1 MRSEV
6 GNPGEKPAACAW
18 PVQREGTAPPS
29 SQGPFHGQWSAHRWD
44 CSPTS
49 CWGSR
54 QSDRQVDRAPP
65 GPACWPRAPR
75 AFPASPTLSSPHT
88 GPVATSTLRSRVNRN
103 HASPSCP
110 VWKPRPAS
118 AVNYEARPGAG
129 RFPEAQLWESALG
142 NPLGRHLQ
150 AQRGRFCAP
159 GALLLRSTWNLHA
172 FTGFVAALGQGRR
185 YSGLNILIQIKKKK
199 NPHPQYPGNGP
210 HFPFFVPNHS
220 QRVPRTLGGRRH
232 GGVPCRPLPSR
243 GPPLPSPSHRPGQRA
258 GWAVGSGGVR
268 QGRVRRAGGGQGPV
282 GFEQAIQ
289 APLTGSK
296 SASHVGDAFLF
307 TLILTHLIT
316 VT

>member
-1 MRSEV
+1 M
-6 GNPGEKPAACAW
+6 GDPGEEPAARAW
-18 PVQREGTAPPS
+18 PVQREGTAPPGS
-29 SQGPFHGQWSAHRWD
+29 RGPFHGQWSAHRWD

-54 QSDRQVDRAPP
+54 QSDRQADRAPP

-75 AFPASPTLSSPHT
+75 AFPASPPLSSPHT
-88 GPVATSTLRSRVNRN
+88 GPVATSTLRSRVKRN

-159 GALLLRSTWNLHA
+159 GALLLRATWNLHA
-172 FTGFVAALGQGRR
+172 FTGFAVALGRGRR

-199 NPHPQYPGNGP
+199 SPPPVP
-210 HFPFFVPNHS
+210 RKWASFPFLRPEPQPAGSENPRWQGTWWCSLSAPAKSWATPAVTISSSRPEGWLGSGQWWS
-220 QRVPRTLGGRRH
+220 QAGPGEEGRRGPGP
-232 GGVPCRPLPSR
+232 GG
-243 GPPLPSPSHRPGQRA
+243 
-258 GWAVGSGGVR
+258 
-268 QGRVRRAGGGQGPV
+268 
-282 GFEQAIQ
+282 F
-289 APLTGSK
+289 
-296 SASHVGDAFLF
+296 
-307 TLILTHLIT
+307 
-316 VT
+316 